1 MHKKQN
7 LMLGIGA
14 LGAAVVLSGCG
25 GSSFQKNTF
34 ANLTNTLPAS
44 YGLEPLASNSVV
56 QAGSPSFFETS
67 GLGSPD
73 SKTPYLT
80 SAIDFTVIK
89 TVDGAALPARVDPN
103 ATGKVPLGF
112 SIGGSFIDGANGTAV
127 VASAVTSGTPAV
139 FRAAIANG
147 VANGNAPGITSV
159 SLSSTDP
166 EWTLGTLPMTFND
179 PGPGPLAN
187 GTYVTGTNQTPAPF
201 AVPFKTSGIHTVIVT
216 LADDAGRST
225 ATTFALPSVAAGNV
239 ALFLQNFIVSAP
251 TAKDANATTL
261 SPITAGDTVTIDG
274 GAGTGTYP
282 TGYAAT
288 TADAQGT
295 VVLFAAPGTHT
306 VTETDAKGVVVQTST
321 FTIAA
326 DAAGSTIIDVPVTT
340 ATTTTATAKASHLVK
355 RTVKH

>member
-14 LGAAVVLSGCG
+14 LGATLVLSGCG

-44 YGLEPLASNSVV
+44 YGLEPLASNAVA

-73 SKTPYLT
+73 NKTPYLT
-80 SAIDFTVIK
+80 SAIDFAVIK
-89 TVDGAALPARVDPN
+89 TVDGAALAARVDPN

-112 SIGGSFIDGANGTAV
+112 SAGGSFIDGANGTAV
-127 VASAVTSGTPAV
+127 IANAVASGASVV

-147 VANGNAPGITSV
+147 VASGNAPGITNV

-187 GTYVTGTNQTPAPF
+187 GTYVTGTNLTPAPF
-201 AVPFKTSGIHTVIVT
+201 VIPFKTSGVHTIIVT

-225 ATTFALPSVAAGNV
+225 ATTFALPFVATGNV
-239 ALFLQNFIVSAP
+239 ALFLQNITPDNADG
-251 TAKDANATTL
+251 TAGKAAQAIN
-261 SPITAGDTVTIDG
+261 PGDTVTIDG
-274 GAGTGTYP
+274 GAGVGTYP
-282 TGYAAT
+282 TTGYNAATGSPSAPT
-288 TADAQGT
+288 TADGQGT
-295 VVLFAAPGTHT
+295 VVLFTTPGVHKIVDTSK
-306 VTETDAKGVVVQTST
+306 DAKGVV
-321 FTIAA
+321 
-326 DAAGSTIIDVPVTT
+326 TT
-340 ATTTTATAKASHLVK
+340 ATQTITVAATAVG
-355 RTVKH
+355 TTIIQ